1 MEKTTIEKAKDFQIA
16 MIQSLA
22 LYQAMEELKGQTEE
36 IQKQCEPMIIALAE
50 TLTPAEA

>member
-1 MEKTTIEKAKDFQIA
+1 MDKTTIEKAKDFQIG

-22 LYQAMEELKGQTEE
+22 LYQAIEQLKGASKEV
-36 IQKQCEPMIIALAE
+36 QKQCEPMIVALAE